1 MNKSEQNIF
10 RLKQTLRLSVKY
22 ETYLISC
29 FFSLDIE
36 YTYTFFS
43 LKLNLFQQNIDIK
56 SFLDISCILKFAQA

>member
-36 YTYTFFS
+36 YTYTF
-43 LKLNLFQQNIDIK
+43 L
-56 SFLDISCILKFAQA
+56 A